1 MNGHHSRPSRWRL
14 RWLCALSLWLLLGCD
29 VRIHHGLEERE
40 ANELVAAL
48 QTVGIAAEK
57 VAESGRGKTWA
68 VRVPADLQG
77 AAVQQ
82 LNALGLPRVRREGMA
97 QVFASGSMVPTPTE
111 ERLRE
116 SHLLAEQAVL
126 ALEQLEGVAG
136 ARVQLSLPATVR
148 GARERPPAKASAL
161 VKVRPGALPQVSP
174 MRSDIQE
181 LVAGG
186 VDGLSAEDVA
196 VVIQELQAPPL
207 PIIARPDARAEVVR
221 RIVASSV
228 LLTGLALLA
237 LWMAR
242 RLRRVPSKETAAP
255 TLTPARP
262 RVATSHGFEA
272 RPETQSPAPPHTGPP
287 PPGIRAG

>member
-1 MNGHHSRPSRWRL
+1 MSGHLVGHRRPL
-14 RWLCALSLWLLLGCD
+14 RWLCGLLVLLLAGCE

-48 QTVGIAAEK
+48 QTVGITAQK

-68 VRVPADLQG
+68 VQVPADHQ
-77 AAVQQ
+77 AIAVQQ

-136 ARVQLSLPATVR
+136 ARVQLSLPAAAR

-186 VDGLSAEDVA
+186 VDGLLAEDVA
-196 VVIQELQAPPL
+196 VVIQELQAPPI
-207 PIIARPDARAEVVR
+207 PINTPGDEGRASGPR
-221 RIVASSV
+221 VAA
-228 LLTGLALLA
+228 LGALLLVFA
-237 LWMAR
+237 LFGVWMGQR
-242 RLRRVPSKETAAP
+242 RRPAAGSTKP
-255 TLTPARP
+255 APIPTPARP
-262 RVATSHGFEA
+262 RVASSHGYEA
-272 RPETQSPAPPHTGPP
+272 APGEAETSASSRTPSGFRTG
-287 PPGIRAG
+287 

>member
-1 MNGHHSRPSRWRL
+1 
-14 RWLCALSLWLLLGCD
+14 LLTGCD
-29 VRIHHGLEERE
+29 VQIHHGLEERE
-40 ANELVAAL
+40 ANEMVAAL
-48 QTVGIAAEK
+48 QLVGITSEK

-68 VRVPADLQG
+68 VQVPAELQA

-136 ARVQLSLPATVR
+136 ARVQLSLPAPLR

-161 VKVRPGALPQVSP
+161 VKVRPGALPEVIP
-174 MRSDIQE
+174 MRGDIQE

-186 VDGLSAEDVA
+186 VDGLSAADVA

-207 PIIARPDARAEVVR
+207 PVASGESRFEQVR
-221 RIVASSV
+221 RLVAPG
-228 LLTGLALLA
+228 LLLVGLLA
-237 LWMAR
+237 CGIWMAR
-242 RLRRVPSKETAAP
+242 RRSAAP
-255 TLTPARP
+255 PVEQSEAAITPARP
-262 RVATSHGFEA
+262 RVATAHGFEA
-272 RPETQSPAPPHTGPP
+272 HVADTQLPGPP
-287 PPGIRAG
+287 PSGRAHPGSRTG

>member
-1 MNGHHSRPSRWRL
+1 MSGLPSRRRGTL
-14 RWLCALSLWLLLGCD
+14 RWLCGVWICLLLGCD

-48 QTVGIAAEK
+48 QTTGIEAEK

-68 VRVPADLQG
+68 VQVPAELQG

-97 QVFASGSMVPTPTE
+97 QIFASGSMVPTPTE

-136 ARVQLSLPATVR
+136 ARVQLSLPAAVR
-148 GARERPPAKASAL
+148 GSRERPPAKASAL

-186 VDGLSAEDVA
+186 VDGLSAQDVA

-207 PIIARPDARAEVVR
+207 PVIDRDDPGTAGVR
-221 RIVASSV
+221 RMVAV
-228 LLTGLALLA
+228 GGLLLGLALFA
-237 LWMAR
+237 VWMTR
-242 RLRRVPSKETAAP
+242 RRKQVPTVEAAAP

-262 RVATSHGFEA
+262 RVATSHGYEA
-272 RPETQSPAPPHTGPP
+272 RPETPNPAPPRSGQS
-287 PPGIRAG
+287 PPGIRTG